1 MKKIRYK
8 SILLV
13 LCLSMFSGALSLGFV
28 RAVVP
33 DGNCCYLTET
43 IVVFDQ
49 KISNW
54 DNPAVETITIPD
66 LPIISVEMF
75 LQAYCDIKG
84 KYLRAIHFDVDGAL
98 GPPPRAGVGGAIN
111 CWRLSGSQVRGDP
124 SGPQPDGTINH
135 GQTKTFSIDMTQAS
149 FANPPEGPY
158 GSWYPWNPGP
168 GRFTHNFI
176 PQGPGD
182 ILGYFSPGVH
192 TITSFVSTQDAFG
205 GVDSW
210 VTVILTF
217 TYKFIPATIDFDPD
231 TLNPKSQG
239 NWVTVYIEF
248 PECDDC
254 SVSDI
259 DINTILLNGVFP
271 AEDHPTSI
279 DDGVLMVKF
288 DRQALI
294 ESLMPGE
301 SKDMIISGELYDGTP
316 FEGKDLIDVLL

>member
-33 DGNCCYLTET
+33 PANSCYLTET

-49 KISNW
+49 E
-54 DNPAVETITIPD
+54 PATTGNHAIKTITIQD
-66 LPIISVEMF
+66 LPVESVYMKM
-75 LQAYCDIKG
+75 QAHLSSSEVW
-84 KYLRAIHFDVDGAL
+84 LRAIGFRIDGRGEGIDVRRTAKF
-98 GPPPRAGVGGAIN
+98 
-111 CWRLSGSQVRGDP
+111 QVRGY
-124 SGPQPDGTINH
+124 GTISP
-135 GQTKTFSIDMTQAS
+135 GQTKPFPADPDYYDMS
-149 FANPPEGPY
+149 NCRFAVEWDESNPT
-158 GSWYPWNPGP
+158 GSQWI
-168 GRFTHNFI
+168 NFI
-176 PQGPGD
+176 TE
-182 ILGYFSPGVH
+182 GYFSPGVH
-192 TITSFVSTQDAFG
+192 TIDAYVTSPHAGTWISITL
-205 GVDSW
+205 
-210 VTVILTF
+210 VI

-231 TLNPKSQG
+231 NLNPKSQG

-271 AEDHPTSI
+271 AEDHPTGI
-279 DDGVLMVKF
+279 GDHDGDGKLDLMVKF

-294 ESLMPGE
+294 GSLMPGQNV
-301 SKDMIISGELYDGTP
+301 DMIISGELSDGTP
-316 FEGKDLIDVLL
+316 FEGKDIIDVLF